1 MPVSDLTSEISQ
13 NQIEEEIVT
22 PYAIRNVTNMP
33 IYVYTLSHGEYT
45 KENQV
50 QIKPGQMKD
59 IAVQIDMHQKNDKAL
74 DNASKQLII
83 EEEKM
88 VVDTDFNKN
97 E

>member
-1 MPVSDLTSEISQ
+1 
-13 NQIEEEIVT
+13 
-22 PYAIRNVTNMP
+22 
-33 IYVYTLSHGEYT
+33 
-45 KENQV
+45 
-50 QIKPGQMKD
+50 MKD

-83 EEEKM
+83 EGEKM